1 MRLRCYELEQFARVH
16 GYENGYEL
24 LIDLGCP
31 SNAYL
36 DMLRG
41 AGASPDLVAEI
52 YIRFGDEA
60 MFRLIAFNDKEGGR
74 SRNGQAFRAQR

>member
-1 MRLRCYELEQFARVH
+1 MH

-41 AGASPDLVAEI
+41 AGASPDLIAEI
-52 YIRFGDEA
+52 YIRFGEEA
-60 MFRLIAFNDKEGGR
+60 MFSLIAFNDGEGGR
-74 SRNGQAFRAQR
+74 SRNGQAFRA